1 MRRFPRWYGAGP
13 LHLLTMLGCFAL
25 AGYAAAELLPNN
37 AVGIPVWLVG
47 AVIGHDLLLMPLYT
61 LADRSAMAV
70 FRHSKPRLP
79 AVPWIN
85 YLRVPAALS
94 GMLLLIWFPLIFRLP
109 TRFPDTTTLSLDP
122 YLWHWLAVTGALF
135 LLSAT
140 ALALRLGAVRHDG
153 QAGAGK
159 TSPGRDAHA
168 VKGVAPPALRDPTT
182 ASGRSPGMTSPST
195 ITERVAAMHAT
206 MAADP
211 PGEAMG
217 AFAREQA
224 GLAASVPAGIAP
236 VGTVLPDAELLDVH
250 GAATTLYAAA
260 GGGTSVLVFYRGA
273 WCPYCNIAL
282 SAYQDQLLPQLTE
295 RGIRLVAI
303 SPQKPDGSLAMQ
315 QKHSLAFTVVSDPG
329 NIIAGRLGIL
339 TQPSEEARAAQL
351 QLGLD
356 LTSVNADG
364 TVALPMPATVI
375 LDASHTVRWI
385 DVHPD
390 YSTRTEP
397 QQVIGAAEDILKA
410 I

>member
-1 MRRFPRWYGAGP
+1 MRRFPRWYGASP

-70 FRHSKPRLP
+70 FRHRKPRLP

-135 LLSAT
+135 LLSAA

-195 ITERVAAMHAT
+195 ITERVAQMHAT
-206 MAADP
+206 MASDP
-211 PGEAMG
+211 PSEAMG

-224 GLAASVPAGIAP
+224 ELAAIVPAGIAS
-236 VGTVLPDAELLDVH
+236 VGTVLPNAELLDVH

-273 WCPYCNIAL
+273 WCPYC
-282 SAYQDQLLPQLTE
+282 
-295 RGIRLVAI
+295 
-303 SPQKPDGSLAMQ
+303 
-315 QKHSLAFTVVSDPG
+315 
-329 NIIAGRLGIL
+329 
-339 TQPSEEARAAQL
+339 
-351 QLGLD
+351 
-356 LTSVNADG
+356 
-364 TVALPMPATVI
+364 
-375 LDASHTVRWI
+375 
-385 DVHPD
+385 
-390 YSTRTEP
+390 
-397 QQVIGAAEDILKA
+397 
-410 I
+410 